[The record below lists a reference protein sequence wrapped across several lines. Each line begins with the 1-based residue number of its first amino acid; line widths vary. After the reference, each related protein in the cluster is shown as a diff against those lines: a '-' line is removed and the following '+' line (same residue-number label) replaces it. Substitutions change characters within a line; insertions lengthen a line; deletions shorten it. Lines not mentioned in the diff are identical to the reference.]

1 MVKMLLGIGN
11 LLRGDDGAGNYV
23 ADRFRASGWLALDCG
38 TIPENFTGTI
48 RKEHPELL
56 VFVDAAEMGISPG
69 EFRIIRPDDIAAVTF
84 GTHALPLSILIEFLS
99 HDAGRILFIG
109 IQPAQTEMDQALT
122 DAVRQG
128 ADRLIRILEEGDP
141 EGIEVYRRKG

>member
-11 LLRGDDGAGNYV
+11 PLRGDDGAGNYV
-23 ADRFRASGWLALDCG
+23 ADRFRAPGWLALDCG
-38 TIPENFTGTI
+38 TIPENFTGMV

-56 VFVDAAEMGISPG
+56 VLVDAAEMGISPG
-69 EFRIIRPDDIAAVTF
+69 EFRIILPDDIAAVTF
-84 GTHALPLSILIEFLS
+84 GTHALPLSILIGFLS
-99 HDAGRILFIG
+99 HDAGRVLFIG
-109 IQPAQTEMDQALT
+109 IQPAHTEMDQPLT

-141 EGIEVYRRKG
+141 EGIGVYREKG